1 MPAVPSREIAVATLW
16 QIASQCVMAVLSILA
31 VKFVAV
37 GLSRELVGAY
47 NSAYGYLQLF
57 GILADFGLYAVAV
70 RDMGRAEMAG
80 RVLGTFLRV
89 RLIAVAVVIGGAVL
103 LAWRVPQWNG
113 TPLPI
118 GVTLAALVPAFTL
131 LAGVF
136 RAAFQVRYRMH
147 LVFIAEVGQRIVTV
161 VLIGALLV
169 LGVRES
175 ARLLDYEL
183 FLLFGGMGAFFLLL
197 FSLFHARKLFA
208 STQQSPPLPIGHF
221 LRAALPYGIAYFCI
235 ALYRQFDVTL
245 IALLR
250 PDFQLQN
257 AHYGFAVRLA
267 EMAYL
272 VPTFLLNAAL
282 PRFGGAHVDRQLL
295 PRVFLA
301 LLVFGTVAALVA
313 GVWATPI
320 MRLLTSE
327 IYIGSEG
334 APGAD
339 SALVLLALPMFF
351 NSIILF
357 CFYVL
362 LASHAWRPLL
372 KVLSLGALL
381 SLVGNFFLIPRYGFA
396 GAGVMSI
403 GTHAILSIFL
413 LFCIHGRWRALSGSS
428 LFRWALFAIV
438 LALFLFLARP
448 FLVTPLHSILW
459 LLLCCA
465 TIAVLLE
472 IIGIRKTIMGNCVP
486 LADVV
491 E

>member
-1 MPAVPSREIAVATLW
+1 MPSREIAVATVW
-16 QIASQCVMAVLSILA
+16 QIASQCVMAALSVLT

-47 NSAYGYLQLF
+47 HSAYGYLQLF
-57 GILADFGLYAVAV
+57 GIVADFGLYAVAV

-80 RVLGTFLRV
+80 RVLGTFLRI
-89 RLIAVAVVIGGAVL
+89 RLIAITLVIGGAVV
-103 LAWRVPQWNG
+103 LAWCMPQWDG

-118 GVTLAALVPAFTL
+118 GVTIAALVPAFTL

-147 LVFIAEVGQRIVTV
+147 LVFIAEVGQRVVTV
-161 VLIGALLV
+161 VLIGMLLF

-175 ARLLDYEL
+175 TRFLDYEL
-183 FLLFGGMGAFFLLL
+183 FLMFGGVGALFLLL
-197 FSLFHARKLFA
+197 FSFFHARRLFL
-208 STQQSPPLPIGHF
+208 STKHFHHLPVGHF

-282 PRFGGAHVDRQLL
+282 PRFGGAHADRQLL

-301 LLVFGTVAALVA
+301 LLVFGTVVALVA
-313 GVWATPI
+313 GAWATPI

-327 IYIGSEG
+327 AYLGVEG

-339 SALVLLALPMFF
+339 SALMLLALPMFF
-351 NSIILF
+351 NSLILF

-372 KVLSLGALL
+372 RILSLGALF
-381 SLVGNFFLIPRYGFA
+381 SLVGNYLLIPRYGFA
-396 GAGVMSI
+396 GAGVVSI
-403 GTHAILSIFL
+403 GTHAILSAL
-413 LFCIHGRWRALSGSS
+413 LLSYIHGRWRTLPWASF
-428 LFRWALFAIV
+428 FRWMVFTII
-438 LALFLFLARP
+438 LALFLLFARP
-448 FLVTPLHSILW
+448 LLITPLHSLAW
-459 LLLCCA
+459 LLVCGA
-465 TIAVLLE
+465 VIAALLE
-472 IIGIRKTIMGNCVP
+472 LLGIRKAITGNCVP
-486 LADVV
+486 LAGAV
-491 E
+491 